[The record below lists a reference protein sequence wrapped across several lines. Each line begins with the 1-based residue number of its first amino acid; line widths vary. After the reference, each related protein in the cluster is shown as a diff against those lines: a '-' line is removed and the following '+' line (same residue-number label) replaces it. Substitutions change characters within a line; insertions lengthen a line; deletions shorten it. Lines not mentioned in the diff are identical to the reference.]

1 MRVALQLR
9 RVRVRVISL
18 KADIPEKVNRSY
30 IRTFSERELTLI
42 FIRLAHR
49 HHLIFAA

>member
-1 MRVALQLR
+1 MRSRVATSSGR
-9 RVRVRVISL
+9 SRVISL

>member
-1 MRVALQLR
+1 MRVALQLHR
-9 RVRVRVISL
+9 GFRVISL